1 MALDFTLIYAT
12 KSPTQNSS
20 VSVITVGGTLLP
32 IMSPG
37 VSVFVGDFL
46 PPETLNIQLTHGGT
60 RAKKKKKKNPLL
72 KYILFPES

>member
-12 KSPTQNSS
+12 KNPPQNSS

-32 IMSPG
+32 TMSLAL
-37 VSVFVGDFL
+37 SVFVGDFL
-46 PPETLNIQLTHGGT
+46 PPEMLNIQLTHGGT
-60 RAKKKKKKNPLL
+60 RAKKTIPLL